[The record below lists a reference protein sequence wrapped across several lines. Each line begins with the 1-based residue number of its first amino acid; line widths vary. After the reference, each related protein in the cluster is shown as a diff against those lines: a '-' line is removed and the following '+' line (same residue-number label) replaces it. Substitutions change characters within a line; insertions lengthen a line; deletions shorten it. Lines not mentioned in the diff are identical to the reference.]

1 MSHLKES
8 LSSVHWPV
16 RYWSAQIA
24 MAFPAPELIAPLE
37 KLLRADDSGT
47 RVFAACAVARICRE
61 QRSAKAF
68 EVLRSAHETETD
80 AEVREII
87 GEALSAVSES

>member
-1 MSHLKES
+1 
-8 LSSVHWPV
+8 
-16 RYWSAQIA
+16 

-47 RVFAACAVARICRE
+47 RVFAACAVARICQE
-61 QRSAKAF
+61 QRDAKAF
-68 EVLRSAHETETD
+68 EVLRSAYETETD